1 MKNKKIISILL
12 SVLISV
18 FFLIPG
24 LAFAYSSENCFCYY
38 DYKVDSDILYCLPLS
53 TFTSEDI
60 ANDAACKSTCQVYV
74 KDKYNSLTYLWPQQA
89 DLDEQIAACEYTN
102 EQSDAQLAAL
112 LEEEEE
118 ETPPPAPPIIPNL
131 NVEIPNFSFSEILQE
146 GDNLKINL
154 LGEYVDAWYT
164 WLIGAGVIVAT
175 VVIMIGGVQYM
186 LGKGT
191 GDVQKAKERIR
202 SAVIG
207 FVILLGS
214 YVILNTVSP
223 GLTSFET
230 LSVRNVPFQPIQNE
244 EEFDATYSPGASK
257 LCNTHEECQEF
268 CNDTANGTNKDALE
282 TLVPGLKTEGMASP
296 SELESVP
303 TDYPGLEA
311 AAGHYLTPDALDAL
325 LQAADRAREENVTL
339 VVVGTYRS
347 LARQLELACKNMNGV
362 PRAVAWPGTSAHGTG
377 TAVDIKYRDSDGD
390 LSWNVSYSTQSSA
403 DPEAVRLLAE
413 IMYSAGWYRYTGE
426 IWHFQTNP
434 GSSTT
439 QSCYTAPPCN

>member
-1 MKNKKIISILL
+1 MKNKFIIGLILL
-12 SVLISV
+12 TGIILPAFV
-18 FFLIPG
+18 
-24 LAFAYSSENCFCYY
+24 FAYDSSQCFCYVN
-38 DYKVDSDILYCLPLS
+38 DQEVLQCFPLS
-53 TFTSEDI
+53 IKTQQNISD
-60 ANDAACKSTCQVYV
+60 DAECKSICQTYYG
-74 KDKYNSLTYLWPQQA
+74 DKYDPLTYLWPQQA
-89 DLDEQIAACEYTN
+89 DLDEQEAACEYTN
-102 EQSDAQLAAL
+102 DQADAAL
-112 LEEEEE
+112 VALNKITEEA
-118 ETPPPAPPIIPNL
+118 PPLAPPIIPIL

-154 LGEYVDAWYT
+154 LGEYVNAWYT

-186 LGKGT
+186 IGKGT
-191 GDVQKAKERIR
+191 GEVQKAKERIR

-244 EEFDATYSPGASK
+244 EEYDATYSSGASK
-257 LCNTHEECQEF
+257 LCSTHDECRDF
-268 CNDTANGTNKDALE
+268 CNDTANGTDTDALE
-282 TLVPGLKTEGMASP
+282 ALVPGLKTEGMTSP

-311 AAGHYLTPDALDAL
+311 SAGHYLTPDALDAL

-339 VVVGTYRS
+339 VVIGTYRS
-347 LARQLELACKNMNGV
+347 LARQLELACKNMSGV
-362 PRAVAWPGTSAHGTG
+362 PSAVAWPGTSAHGTG

-390 LSWNVSYSTQSSA
+390 LSWNVSYSSQSSA

-413 IMYSAGWYRYTGE
+413 IMYSAGWLRYTGE
-426 IWHFQTNP
+426 IWHFQTTP
-434 GSSTT
+434 GNNTT